1 MKKLFA
7 GVSLLLLTPMI
18 VFAQNLQSVLGVIGD
33 LVNNATPIIVALA
46 LLFFFW
52 GLALYILNAGNEE
65 KKGQG
70 KSIMLWGV
78 IAIFV
83 ILSIFGLVKILQG
96 TFDISGSETITPGT
110 AGAPGI
116 QQ

>member
-1 MKKLFA
+1 MKKLFV
-7 GVSLLLLTPMI
+7 GGSLLLLTPMI
-18 VFAQNLQSVLGVIGD
+18 VLAQDLGSILETITD
-33 LVNNATPIIVALA
+33 LVSAATPIIVALA

-65 KKGQG
+65 KKAQG
-70 KSIMLWGV
+70 RSIMLWGV

-83 ILSIFGLVKILQG
+83 ILSVFGLVAVLQN
-96 TFDISGSETITPGT
+96 TFGIQQGETITPGT

-116 QQ
+116 Q